1 VRPCCAR
8 QLRTDVRRTEH
19 TSNKISDIQCP
30 PTLNISVEIWAAPQL
45 LKTISELKLP
55 DGGDG
60 EEVEDAEGRR
70 PKTKI

>member
-1 VRPCCAR
+1 
-8 QLRTDVRRTEH
+8 
-19 TSNKISDIQCP
+19 
-30 PTLNISVEIWAAPQL
+30 LNISVEIWAAPQL

-60 EEVEDAEGRR
+60 EEVEDADGRP